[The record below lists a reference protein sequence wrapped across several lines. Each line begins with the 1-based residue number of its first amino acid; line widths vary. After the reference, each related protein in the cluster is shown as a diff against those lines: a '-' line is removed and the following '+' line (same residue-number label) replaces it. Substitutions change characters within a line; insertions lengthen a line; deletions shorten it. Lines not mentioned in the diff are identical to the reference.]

1 MTSVAR
7 AAPPQQ
13 PSPEP
18 EAEDAHAQH
27 QPRDNKLYLP
37 LGSSASSLS
46 YLHKQPRG
54 YVKSPPIEF
63 LAHSDPEGP
72 PPPIVRKK
80 SGERVKS
87 SLKLPGLVRARSMPN
102 TKNVHFDSRDYI
114 RQFSRTDQPTAVS
127 VDSSP
132 TIEKRRIEF
141 TCGEGTDEDSD
152 GSSSSSC
159 SSSSDED
166 ENMFSRRT
174 EWSIRLTN
182 FTKPTVS
189 LESPNVVLESVS
201 LSSDKE
207 RLVGH
212 VLVRNLSYHK
222 CVTVRYT
229 LDYWKTVSEVVAMYN
244 DDIRKRYRNLNY
256 DKFTFTINLHD
267 LPQHALRS
275 KSMFFCIRYNT
286 NGLEFWDNNGR
297 FNYQIDFTRIP
308 KQKQRTKTTNKHSRG
323 RHHHRSLSE
332 PPLDDHDFFLDAAIS
347 PDLHPV
353 EASKNT
359 SPTKSKVKKLTSRY
373 NFGASFRNHHHHHH
387 THDETTDE
395 EETFSF
401 PKTSSHHPSLTDQI
415 SRPAW
420 DSSSYQDLL
429 NNYCFFTEKK
439 DLKHNTATTT
449 SKQKNDE
456 NDDDDESESDSQ
468 VSPTN
473 TTNQNPQIPKPFLP
487 STKND
492 ILRQI
497 YV

>member
-7 AAPPQQ
+7 AAPATPPQEQ
-13 PSPEP
+13 QKNNPPQTSAPQHEP
-18 EAEDAHAQH
+18 VKGDGQ
-27 QPRDNKLYLP
+27 KLYLP
-37 LGSSASSLS
+37 LGTSAGSLS

-63 LAHSDPEGP
+63 LAQSDPET

-102 TKNVHFDSRDYI
+102 TKNVHFDSTDYI

-132 TIEKRRIEF
+132 TIEKRRIQF
-141 TCGEGTDEDSD
+141 TCGGSSASDDDSDEDS
-152 GSSSSSC
+152 SSASSC
-159 SSSSDED
+159 SSDED
-166 ENMFSRRT
+166 ETMFSRRT
-174 EWSIRLTN
+174 EWSVRLTN
-182 FTKPTVS
+182 FTKPAVTP
-189 LESPNVVLESVS
+189 ESPNVVLESVA

-229 LDYWKTVSEVVAMYN
+229 LDYWKTVSEVVASYN
-244 DDIRKRYRNLNY
+244 DDIRRRYRSLNY
-256 DKFTFTINLHD
+256 DKFTFSINLHD

-297 FNYQIDFTRIP
+297 FNYQIDFTRVP
-308 KQKQRTKTTNKHSRG
+308 KQKTKTKSRG

-332 PPLDDHDFFLDAAIS
+332 PPLDDHDFFLDAAVS

-353 EASKNT
+353 GAKATNDT

-373 NFGASFRNHHHHHH
+373 NFGASFRNHHHH
-387 THDETTDE
+387 THDETTDD

-401 PKTSSHHPSLTDQI
+401 PKTSSNHPTLTDQV

-439 DLKHNTATTT
+439 DLKHNTAA
-449 SKQKNDE
+449 KQENDE
-456 NDDDDESESDSQ
+456 QDSDSPQ

-473 TTNQNPQIPKPFLP
+473 TTNQAPQIPKPFLP
-487 STKND
+487 SAKND
-492 ILRQI
+492 VLRQI